1 MLNNNK
7 SKSNLLNEY
16 INLNT
21 IKEEKIGFYDK
32 NSNNNI
38 NFNSSFPQETCESCS
53 SSTNNIPIYLSDLE
67 NTINE
72 SISQIEEINSKK
84 IKNLLEKITKLTNPN
99 ENSKIENLKYPLL
112 QDSISKKEEIDKY
125 LEYILKKEKE

>member
-38 NFNSSFPQETCESCS
+38 NFNSSCPQETCESCS
-53 SSTNNIPIYLSDLE
+53 SSINNTPIYLSDLE
-67 NTINE
+67 KSINE

-84 IKNLLEKITKLTNPN
+84 IKNILEKIKKFSDPN
-99 ENSKIENLKYPLL
+99 NNSKYENIKYTNWWT
-112 QDSISKKEEIDKY
+112 QIDKKNKEFQIIS
-125 LEYILKKEKE
+125 LRKEKGR